1 MKQLI
6 ASLLLLCVPGAQAQ
20 SFDHIAYKQQVN
32 PAYEIAIK
40 EKKYTE
46 SLQKLEA
53 VNKKYGMLY
62 GEDYRLQAYCYKMT
76 GNNSLAAQSLKTSWS
91 SLSFDM
97 RTLWYVAPLDPGK
110 IMEGF
115 SEAENALVYEGFD
128 NSAKIRPKNA
138 DSLIAVIDSMT
149 YWDQFFRTQLND
161 SPYDQKVISEL
172 DSMNRVNEALLEKM
186 VRKIGF
192 PGEKKLQFSEFSIWF
207 VLVHTA
213 GNESFYQRMKPVF
226 LQEVRIGN
234 MSPWIFANWVDQHQF
249 YNKLPTIYN
258 TQVGL
263 KNDFTKKE
271 LEEIRK
277 NRFEIGLMDLEFTFY
292 H

>member
-6 ASLLLLCVPGAQAQ
+6 ASLLVVCAACAHAQ
-20 SFDHIAYKQQVN
+20 SFDHIAYKQEVS
-32 PAYEIAIK
+32 PAYEMAIK
-40 EKKYTE
+40 EKKYAE

-97 RTLWYVAPLDPGK
+97 RTLWYVAQLDPGK

-149 YWDQFFRTQLND
+149 YWDQFFRTRLND
-161 SPYDQKVISEL
+161 SPEDQKVIAEL
-172 DSMNRVNEALLEKM
+172 DSMNRTNEALLEKM
-186 VRKIGF
+186 VRNIGF

-249 YNKLPTIYN
+249 YKKLPTIYN

-263 KNDFTKKE
+263 KTAFTPQE
-271 LEEIRK
+271 AEEIRK
-277 NRFEIGLMDLEFTFY
+277 NRFEIGLMDLEFTLY

>member
-6 ASLLLLCVPGAQAQ
+6 TSLVLLCMSGVQAQ
-20 SFDHIAYKQQVN
+20 SFDHIAYKQEVN
-32 PAYEIAIK
+32 PAYEMAIK
-40 EKKYTE
+40 EKKYAE

-76 GNNSLAAQSLKTSWS
+76 GNNSLAAQALKTSWS

-115 SEAENALVYEGFD
+115 TEAENALVYEGFD

-149 YWDQFFRTQLND
+149 YWDQFFRTRLND
-161 SPYDQKVISEL
+161 SPYDQKAISEL
-172 DSMNRVNEALLEKM
+172 DSMNLVNEALLEKM
-186 VRKIGF
+186 VRNIGF
-192 PGEKKLQFSEFSIWF
+192 PGEKKLQFSEISIWF

-213 GNESFYQRMKPVF
+213 GNESFYERMKPVF

-234 MSPWIFANWVDQHQF
+234 MSPWIFANWADQHQF
-249 YNKLPTIYN
+249 YKKLPTIYN
-258 TQVGL
+258 TQIGL

-271 LEEIRK
+271 LEEITK
-277 NRFEIGLMDLEFTFY
+277 NRFEIGLMDLEFTLY

>member
-6 ASLLLLCVPGAQAQ
+6 TSLLLVCWTYAQAQ
-20 SFDHIAYKQQVN
+20 SFDHIAYKQEVN
-32 PAYEIAIK
+32 PAYEMAIK
-40 EKKYTE
+40 EKKYAE

-53 VNKKYGMLY
+53 INKKYGMLY

-97 RTLWYVAPLDPGK
+97 RTLWYIAQLDPGK

-128 NSAKIRPKNA
+128 NSAKIRPQNA

-149 YWDQFFRTQLND
+149 YWDQFFRTRLND
-161 SPYDQKVISEL
+161 NPTDQKVIAEL
-172 DSMNRVNEALLEKM
+172 DSMNRINEDLLEKM
-186 VRKIGF
+186 VEKIGF
-192 PGEKKLQFSEFSIWF
+192 PGEKKLQLSESCIWF
-207 VLVHTA
+207 VLVHSA

-226 LQEVRIGN
+226 LREVRIGN
-234 MSPWIFANWVDQHQF
+234 MSPWMFANWVDQHQF

-263 KNDFTKKE
+263 KTAFTQQE
-271 LEEIRK
+271 VEEITK
-277 NRFEIGLMDLEFTFY
+277 NRFEIGLMDLEFTLY

>member
-1 MKQLI
+1 
-6 ASLLLLCVPGAQAQ
+6 
-20 SFDHIAYKQQVN
+20 
-32 PAYEIAIK
+32 
-40 EKKYTE
+40 
-46 SLQKLEA
+46 
-53 VNKKYGMLY
+53 
-62 GEDYRLQAYCYKMT
+62 
-76 GNNSLAAQSLKTSWS
+76 
-91 SLSFDM
+91 M

-115 SEAENALVYEGFD
+115 TEAENALVYEGFD
-128 NSAKIRPKNA
+128 NSVKIRPKNA

-149 YWDQFFRTQLND
+149 YWDQFFRTRLND
-161 SPYDQKVISEL
+161 NPEDQKVISEL
-172 DSMNRVNEALLEKM
+172 DSMNRINEALLEKM
-186 VRKIGF
+186 VRNIGF
-192 PGEKKLQFSEFSIWF
+192 PGENKLQFSEFSIWF

-226 LQEVRIGN
+226 LREVRIGN
-234 MSPWIFANWVDQHQF
+234 MSPWIFANLVDQHQF
-249 YNKLPTIYN
+249 YKKLPTIYN
-258 TQVGL
+258 TQIGL